1 MGLGTFTG
9 SRWPGT
15 DDGNRGARRVGETR
29 HIQEWP
35 GLGGGGG
42 PGWAGTV
49 VRGNPKPEGTTHKIG
64 ILGRPP
70 WAQDCAA
77 RVGVQ
82 ALGEPPC
89 ASAFP

>member
-1 MGLGTFTG
+1 MTATVEPDGWARRGTF
-9 SRWPGT
+9 R
-15 DDGNRGARRVGETR
+15 N
-29 HIQEWP
+29 
-35 GLGGGGG
+35 GLVWEVVGG

-49 VRGNPKPEGTTHKIG
+49 VRGNPKPKGTTHKTG